1 MPLGNI
7 TIGTGNITTTTTSN
21 TVTGIGTTFTTQFK
35 AGSAIANISN
45 VFVGYVSYISNNT
58 SLYLTTNANLNI
70 TNQSLH
76 YAPFI
81 ANAIVYTYYTTGNIT
96 ANTAS
101 QIVTG
106 NSTNFTTQVNYG
118 DSIWIANTVAG
129 PNTYVGTVEL
139 ITSDTQLYL
148 NANGLAN
155 VSNLQYFNTK
165 PVYAKNSPFGG
176 PGTAFEEPNVNAGIL
191 NINSHLFNWV
201 NTGLI
206 PNTSVVN
213 SYHPPIRDGVT
224 GILVNLPASIYTKHG
239 NSTAVLS
246 NYSLGTKFNSA
257 GSDYTVHD
265 FDKNQSAFGTD
276 VGYVRNSLHR
286 AREIEHLVNAGD
298 RAAYNGAIGSL
309 VSTTSA
315 DRYAKLAN
323 INLPRVTDSLDSAKE
338 YYSQTSPTEELK
350 EHGGTN
356 LGNNQES
363 RLRPQP
369 QNLRKVVATG
379 APIAVPGMLNVVA
392 DTYKPGDITWVP
404 PTFKPT
410 NVS

>member
-7 TIGTGNITTTTTSN
+7 TIGTGNITTTKTSS
-21 TVTGIGTTFTTQFK
+21 TVTGIGTTFITQFK
-35 AGSAIANISN
+35 AGSLIANISN
-45 VFVGYVSYISNNT
+45 VFVGYVSYISSNT
-58 SLYLTTNANLNI
+58 SLSLTTVANLNI
-70 TNQSLH
+70 TNQALH
-76 YAPFI
+76 YAPII

-96 ANTAS
+96 ANTTSKA
-101 QIVTG
+101 VTG
-106 NSTNFTTQVNYG
+106 ASTKFSTQVNYG
-118 DSIWIANTVAG
+118 DQLWIANTVSG

-155 VSNLQYFNTK
+155 ISNLQYYNTQQA
-165 PVYAKNSPFGG
+165 YALNSPFGG
-176 PGTAFEEPNVNAGIL
+176 PGTAFQEPNVNAGIL
-191 NINSHLFNWV
+191 NINSHMFNWV
-201 NTGLI
+201 NSGLI

-224 GILVNLPASIYTKHG
+224 GILINLPASIYTKKG

-246 NYSLGTKFNSA
+246 NYSLGTKFNSS
-257 GSDYTVHD
+257 GDDYVIHD
-265 FDKNQSAFGTD
+265 FDTNQSAFGTD
-276 VGYVRNSLHR
+276 VGYVRNSLHNSSD
-286 AREIEHLVNAGD
+286 IENLVNAGD
-298 RAAYNGAIGSL
+298 RRAYNGVIGSL

-323 INLPRVTDSLDSAKE
+323 VNLPRVTDSLDSARE
-338 YYSQTSPTEELK
+338 YYSQTSPKADLQ

-363 RLRPQP
+363 MLRPQP
-369 QNLRKVVATG
+369 HNLRKIVATG

-392 DTYKPGDITWVP
+392 DTYKPGDVTWVP
-404 PTFKPT
+404 PKFKIT

>member
-1 MPLGNI
+1 MPLGSI
-7 TIGTGNITTTTTSN
+7 TIGTGNITTTTTSS
-21 TVTGIGTTFTTQFK
+21 TVTGIGTTFITQFK
-35 AGSAIANISN
+35 AGSLIADISN
-45 VFVGYVSYISNNT
+45 VFVGYVSYIASNT
-58 SLYLTTNANLNI
+58 SLSLTTVASLNI
-70 TNQSLH
+70 TDQRLH
-76 YAPFI
+76 YAPML
-81 ANAIVYTYYTTGNIT
+81 ANSIVYTYYTSGRVT

-101 QIVTG
+101 KIVTG
-106 NSTNFTTQVNYG
+106 NSTKFATELNYG
-118 DSIWIANTVAG
+118 DSLWIASTVSG
-129 PNTYVGTVEL
+129 PNTFVGTVDL

-148 NANGLAN
+148 NAKGLAN
-155 VSNLQYFNTK
+155 IDNQKYYILP
-165 PVYAKNSPFGG
+165 PVYEKNSPFGG
-176 PGTAFEEPNVNAGIL
+176 PATAFEEPNVNAGIL
-191 NINSHLFNWV
+191 SINNQLFNWV

-213 SYHPPIRDGVT
+213 SYHPPIRDGIT
-224 GILVNLPASIYTKHG
+224 GILVNLPATIYTKKG

-246 NYSLGTKFNSA
+246 TYSLGTKFNSS

-286 AREIEHLVNAGD
+286 ASDIEHLVNAGD

-338 YYSQTSPTEELK
+338 YYSQTSPTAELK

-379 APIAVPGMLNVVA
+379 APIAVPGMLNVIA

-404 PTFKPT
+404 PKFKPT